1 MIALWI
7 ILGIIV
13 LILFWGIAAYNGF
26 VVLKRRIE
34 NAWAQIDVQ
43 LKRRYDLI
51 PNLVNS
57 VKGYMKYEQE
67 TLSKVMEARAKA
79 VSAQAIP
86 DKIQAEGALTQALR
100 GLLAVVENYPDLK
113 ASQEVTTLMEELRN
127 TENLISFSRQ
137 FYNDSVMTFNTRLS
151 VFPANIIGN
160 MFAFKHAT
168 FWEIAAPEEREAP
181 KVDLTKL

>member
-7 ILGIIV
+7 ILGILV
-13 LILFWGIAAYNGF
+13 LLLLWGIAIYNGF
-26 VVLKRRIE
+26 IVLKRRIE

-67 TLSKVMEARAKA
+67 TLNMVVDARSKAL
-79 VSAQAIP
+79 SAQTIP
-86 DKIQAEGALTQALR
+86 DKIQAEGSLTQALR

-113 ASQEVTTLMEELRN
+113 ASQEVATLMEELRN
-127 TENLISFSRQ
+127 TENLISFARQ
-137 FYNDSVMTFNTRLS
+137 FYNDNVMAFNTRLS
-151 VFPANIIGN
+151 VFPASIVGN
-160 MFAFKHAT
+160 MFGFKPAV
-168 FWEIAAPEEREAP
+168 FWEIAAAEERETP
-181 KVDLTKL
+181 KVDLTNL

>member
-7 ILGIIV
+7 ILGI
-13 LILFWGIAAYNGF
+13 LALLLLWGIAIYNGF
-26 VVLKRRIE
+26 IVLKRRIE

-67 TLSKVMEARAKA
+67 TLSKVVDARSKA
-79 VSAQAIP
+79 LSAQTIP
-86 DKIQAEGALTQALR
+86 DKIQAEGSLTQALR

-127 TENLISFSRQ
+127 TENLISFARQ
-137 FYNDSVMTFNTRLS
+137 FYNDNVMTFNTRLS
-151 VFPANIIGN
+151 VFPASIIGN
-160 MFAFKHAT
+160 MFGFKPAV
-168 FWEIAAPEEREAP
+168 FWEIAAAEERETP
-181 KVDLTKL
+181 KVDLTNL